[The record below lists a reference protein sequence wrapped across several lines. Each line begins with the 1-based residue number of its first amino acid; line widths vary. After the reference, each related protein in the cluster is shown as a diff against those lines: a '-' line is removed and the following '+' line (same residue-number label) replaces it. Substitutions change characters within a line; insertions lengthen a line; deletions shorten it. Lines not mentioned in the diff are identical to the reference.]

1 MGYIY
6 MIKNK
11 INNKLYI
18 GQTIRSDLNCRWRE
32 HKLCKKDCIGNYLY
46 NAYKKYGI
54 NNFEYKLVCI
64 CFNEDCN
71 KFEYEYIKKY
81 NTIYPNG
88 YNLQSGGGNHTLSE
102 EVKQLISEKTRG
114 NPSSNKVKKMTDE
127 QKIKLSESLIKWNLN
142 NENKNKK
149 TLDIKDKI
157 SISLKNY
164 YKNNNNNTNK
174 KCIKIDQYDLN
185 YNYIKTFDSI
195 NSAAKEVGI
204 TQMMIN
210 RASSNDI
217 KYSQYK
223 TAKGFIWKRL
233 E

>member
-1 MGYIY
+1 
-6 MIKNK
+6 MITNK
-11 INNKLYI
+11 INKKLYI

-32 HKLCKKDCIGNYLY
+32 HKLCKKDCIGNCLY

-54 NNFEYKLVCI
+54 NNFEYKLICI

-71 KFEYEYIKKY
+71 KFEEEYIKKY
-81 NTIYPNG
+81 NTFYPHG
-88 YNLQSGGGNHTLSE
+88 YNLQSGGGNHSLSK

-114 NPSSNKVKKMTDE
+114 KPSSNKGKKMTDE

-142 NENKNKK
+142 NKNKNVK
-149 TLDIKDKI
+149 TIEIKDKI
-157 SISLKNY
+157 SMSLKKY
-164 YKNNNNNTNK
+164 YKNNDNTNK
-174 KCIKIDQYDLN
+174 KCVKIEQYDLN
-185 YNYIKTFDSI
+185 NNYIKTFNSI

-204 TQMMIN
+204 TQMAIN
-210 RASSNDI
+210 RASSNDL

-223 TAKGFIWKRL
+223 TAKGFIWKRI